1 MAQSLLPPIPS
12 LLLFY
17 FIKDSGPIRGALT
30 MPIHRLASS
39 SHIFFVDS
47 LNFCHCRNTFL
58 SHKLG
63 SHIRSTAWMSVR
75 RVPEPQETAR
85 LHTNKYTP
93 GCALKQELPETLLG
107 YLRGNPEAT
116 GENGVYRWG
125 IWPQVCPQ
133 GFSCTAS
140 RMQRACTNAS
150 CCRSGIAYSKGKIFA
165 TPGIVKWC
173 IVFQCCTARS
183 PSNVVWQ
190 PVLTITNMKT
200 GILLKWKTFSSMYLS

>member
-17 FIKDSGPIRGALT
+17 LIKDSGPIRGALT

-85 LHTNKYTP
+85 LHTNTRLGVHWNRSSQKHCWVTSEVTLRPLEKMEYIGEEFGLKSALRASP
-93 GCALKQELPETLLG
+93 AQQAGCNVHVQMLPAVEVVLHILREKFLQPQAL
-107 YLRGNPEAT
+107 
-116 GENGVYRWG
+116 
-125 IWPQVCPQ
+125 
-133 GFSCTAS
+133 
-140 RMQRACTNAS
+140 
-150 CCRSGIAYSKGKIFA
+150 
-165 TPGIVKWC
+165 
-173 IVFQCCTARS
+173 
-183 PSNVVWQ
+183 
-190 PVLTITNMKT
+190 
-200 GILLKWKTFSSMYLS
+200 